1 MAPKKKASR
10 DSSATAGSKTKA
22 KWQPTVPS
30 GAPILPRR
38 KGGRAIACRV
48 RGITWGALDFTVVV
62 DAEQPLFDVVERIVA
77 QHGGAVHADTL
88 VLYRGDPPLS
98 APLSAELGR
107 PLGDLEAGGALEL
120 RYDFVGTAMDCPLA
134 LREPSHFGTAA
145 GTNSAKESRRS
156 SVVRSREPRP
166 SSAMSAVSDRPSS
179 RASASDR
186 PSSRASVVDRP
197 SSRASRSKSLP
208 ARAGGYAP
216 YLSRYR

>member
-88 VLYRGDPPLS
+88 VLYRGACPAAHECSAPIDAPAHSRARRLPWALTTPLALASLTSDSRVMSWYLLVLGDPPLS
-98 APLSAELGR
+98 APLSAEL
-107 PLGDLEAGGALEL
+107 
-120 RYDFVGTAMDCPLA
+120 VN
-134 LREPSHFGTAA
+134 PSRLPPKITRGPHT
-145 GTNSAKESRRS
+145 RI
-156 SVVRSREPRP
+156 
-166 SSAMSAVSDRPSS
+166 SS
-179 RASASDR
+179 RCCHPHAENME
-186 PSSRASVVDRP
+186 
-197 SSRASRSKSLP
+197 
-208 ARAGGYAP
+208 
-216 YLSRYR
+216 

>member
-88 VLYRGDPPLS
+88 VLYRGACPAAHECSAPIDAPAHSRARRLPWALTTPLALASLTSDSRVMSWYLLVLGDPPLS
-98 APLSAELGR
+98 APLSAEL
-107 PLGDLEAGGALEL
+107 
-120 RYDFVGTAMDCPLA
+120 VN
-134 LREPSHFGTAA
+134 PSRLPPKITRGPQ
-145 GTNSAKESRRS
+145 RI
-156 SVVRSREPRP
+156 
-166 SSAMSAVSDRPSS
+166 SS
-179 RASASDR
+179 RCCHPHAENME
-186 PSSRASVVDRP
+186 
-197 SSRASRSKSLP
+197 
-208 ARAGGYAP
+208 
-216 YLSRYR
+216 

>member
-98 APLSAELGR
+98 APLSAEL
-107 PLGDLEAGGALEL
+107 
-120 RYDFVGTAMDCPLA
+120 VN
-134 LREPSHFGTAA
+134 PSRLPPKITRGPQ
-145 GTNSAKESRRS
+145 RI
-156 SVVRSREPRP
+156 
-166 SSAMSAVSDRPSS
+166 SS
-179 RASASDR
+179 RCCHPHAENME
-186 PSSRASVVDRP
+186 
-197 SSRASRSKSLP
+197 
-208 ARAGGYAP
+208 
-216 YLSRYR
+216 